1 MKTTQNGLGEAP
13 QIATASSQLQQEA
26 KSAGTHN
33 TYPRVGPELPF
44 PANLLEDFR
53 ELVPGLLVSLAS
65 PSSSLWSG
73 GCGTCRCWRSLAWQR
88 RVNGR
93 VLGMLDQPL
102 HGLRH
107 RHAEREQDT
116 LFNSPRPV
124 TGLPSHMH
132 QRRDTAAQAASPAA
146 AGAPLGQKTSTGP
159 LPQPPRLLPCR
170 PHFLS
175 QEHQTHRVHASRC
188 TAEDTA
194 SDHPTP

>member
-1 MKTTQNGLGEAP
+1 MTQNGLGEAP

-26 KSAGTHN
+26 KSAGAHN
-33 TYPRVGPELPF
+33 TYPCVGPELPF

-53 ELVPGLLVSLAS
+53 ELVPGLLVSLTS

-73 GCGTCRCWRSLAWQR
+73 SCGTCHCWRSLAWQR

-116 LFNSPRPV
+116 LFNSPRPM

-132 QRRDTAAQAASPAA
+132 QRRDTAVQAASPAA
-146 AGAPLGQKTSTGP
+146 AGGPLGTENLHRALASTTKALAMQTP
-159 LPQPPRLLPCR
+159 FSKPRAPNTQGACV
-170 PHFLS
+170 
-175 QEHQTHRVHASRC
+175 QVHSRG
-188 TAEDTA
+188 
-194 SDHPTP
+194 HGL